1 MLTGL
6 QHIGRNVGHGGR
18 AGDSFAVPQHLRE
31 EGPQHDL
38 GRENV
43 VLPEERLFLAEHSL
57 DRGGVQH
64 ASEGQ
69 TWIVYKWIGDYA
81 KFVLATRAGCR

>member
-43 VLPEERLFLAEHSL
+43 VLPEERLFLAKDPA
-57 DRGGVQH
+57 DRFGIQYGG
-64 ASEGQ
+64 ERQ
-69 TWIVYKWIGDYA
+69 TGIVEKRIGNYA
-81 KFVLATRAGCR
+81 KGILAPRR